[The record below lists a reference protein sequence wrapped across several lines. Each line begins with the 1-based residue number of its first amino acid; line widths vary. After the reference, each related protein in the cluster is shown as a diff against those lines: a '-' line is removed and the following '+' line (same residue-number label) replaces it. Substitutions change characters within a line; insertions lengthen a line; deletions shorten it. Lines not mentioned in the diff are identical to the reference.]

1 MALAVITFI
10 EGWIDTPAEPIPEPS
25 AGDENNENKEEAD
38 DEGIV
43 FFDVK
48 STAVLD
54 LKKDL

>member
-38 DEGIV
+38 DEGTKI
-43 FFDVK
+43 FDVK
-48 STAVLD
+48 RMVVF
-54 LKKDL
+54 

>member
-38 DEGIV
+38 DEGIK
-43 FFDVK
+43 FFNVLTK
-48 STAVLD
+48 VAFLD
-54 LKKDL
+54 L